1 VLRLFFL
8 AILVVLLAGV
18 VLFGLSDAVISI
30 ADTSVPNDEV
40 TSSVSQANN
49 SSAGATITITMYAV
63 ANE

>member
-1 VLRLFFL
+1 LRLFFL